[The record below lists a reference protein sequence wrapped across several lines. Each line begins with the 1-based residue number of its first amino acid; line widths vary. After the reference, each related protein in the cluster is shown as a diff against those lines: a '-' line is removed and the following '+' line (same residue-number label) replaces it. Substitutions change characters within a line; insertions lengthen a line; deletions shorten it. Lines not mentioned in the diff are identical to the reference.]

1 MWRKI
6 KPQLK
11 SNLKLI
17 NFLSTLVFIYI
28 YIYIY
33 LYLCVCVC
41 DDDDDDD
48 DLVWDQRLRKIKF
61 LVLYTR
67 PH

>member
-17 NFLSTLVFIYI
+17 NFLSTLVLYI
-28 YIYIY
+28 SM
-33 LYLCVCVC
+33 CVCVC
-41 DDDDDDD
+41 DDDDDDDD

>member
-17 NFLSTLVFIYI
+17 NFLSTLVLYRYI
-28 YIYIY
+28 YI
-33 LYLCVCVC
+33 YLCVCVC